1 MRSDIIKADFF
12 KRIGYSTVWEDER
25 VISEGLAPRD
35 GDRVLSITSGGCF
48 SLQFLALGAGEVV
61 SLDFNRNQNALLE
74 LKVAAAKKLPH
85 TDLWEFLGLAPSR
98 SRLTTFERL
107 REALSPWARDYW
119 DRNLKLIERGVG
131 VAGKQDQYFHWLGR
145 FLTLLQGRRRVRAF
159 LSCPD
164 AEAQRRFFDDEWTS
178 FAWRRFSDVAFSRF
192 VLDRAFH
199 KDHFA
204 YSRETDPAVAIRRAA
219 EHVLRDVPVWDNFY
233 LYYLFKGTYP
243 TNELCPAWLRA
254 STYATLR
261 QRLHRLTIETGEL
274 EQFIFSQPDASID
287 CFNFSNIFDWV
298 SVENFAKLLRE
309 VVRVARPGARL
320 CYWTNIVNTKREIDP
335 KQIPEIREDRTLAEK
350 IFAANRT
357 PGYSSVVVARV
368 EK

>member
-1 MRSDIIKADFF
+1 MRSDVIKADFF

-25 VISEGLAPRD
+25 IISDGLAPRN
-35 GDRVLSITSGGCF
+35 GDHVLSITSGGCF

-85 TDLWEFLGLAPSR
+85 AELWEFLGLARSR
-98 SRLTTFERL
+98 SRLITFERL
-107 REALSPWARDYW
+107 RDGLSPWARDYW
-119 DRNLKLIERGVG
+119 DRNLKLIEHGVG
-131 VAGKQDQYFHWLGR
+131 IAGKQDQYFHWVGR
-145 FLTLLQGRRRVRAF
+145 FLTLLQGRRRIAALLACRSA
-159 LSCPD
+159 D
-164 AEAQRRFFDDEWTS
+164 EQRRFFDEEWTS

-204 YSRETDPAVAIRRAA
+204 YSREVHPAIAIRRAVEIA
-219 EHVLRDVPVWDNFY
+219 FRDVPIWDNFY
-233 LYYLFKGTYP
+233 LSYLFHRTYP
-243 TNELCPAWLRA
+243 SAELCPAWLRA
-254 STYATLR
+254 STYNQLR
-261 QRLHRLTIETGEL
+261 QRLHRLKIETGEL
-274 EQFIFSQPDASID
+274 EQFIFAQPDASID

-298 SVENFAKLLRE
+298 STENFAKLMRE
-309 VVRVARPGARL
+309 VVRIARPGARL

-335 KQIPEIREDRTLAEK
+335 ARNPEIREDRALEDK
-350 IFAANRT
+350 IFAVNRT
-357 PGYSSVVVARV
+357 PGYSSVVIARV